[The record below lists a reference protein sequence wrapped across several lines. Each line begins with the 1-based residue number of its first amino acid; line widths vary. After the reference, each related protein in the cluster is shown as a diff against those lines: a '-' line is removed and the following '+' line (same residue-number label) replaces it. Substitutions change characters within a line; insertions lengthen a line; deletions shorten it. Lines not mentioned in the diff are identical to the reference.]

1 MPARR
6 TALLAN
12 LLLAGFALAF
22 VALALEAA
30 FRLAPPL
37 LPAGVYGAGRFDPE
51 LRMNVQGE
59 RVIYNKARH
68 LVREPNRDG
77 FMDVE
82 HERAKAPGAF
92 RVGFFGDSYVE
103 SVQVPLEDVFFRRLA
118 QADASLETFGF
129 GISGWGT
136 LQAFEAW
143 KVLAARYDL
152 DAAYYVFVENDPGDN
167 AIEVGGRVPSAAKPF
182 AELTDEPPGY
192 RVVWP
197 APEQGPWWRGIGKWL
212 QRHSLLAHVV
222 RERAVQLAAYGV
234 SLRGSREA
242 VSMASAAG
250 AVPNQNDLASTWPR
264 PYAERAE
271 RLAERLLA
279 EWKRESDARGIPFA
293 VLYVPRGEEQLTGA
307 LPVANTWLPWL
318 RDATARLGIPLVDPS
333 DALAARLR
341 AGDAVY
347 DDHWTE
353 KGHEGVADVIASDLR
368 ERVRRGL

>member
-12 LLLAGFALAF
+12 LLLAVFALAF

-37 LPAGVYGAGRFDPE
+37 LPAGVYGAGRFDPD
-51 LRMNVQGE
+51 LRMNVQGS
-59 RVIYNKARH
+59 RVIYNKTRH

-77 FMDVE
+77 FMDVD
-82 HERAKAPGAF
+82 HERAKPAGAF

-103 SVQVPLEDVFFRRLA
+103 SVQVPLDDVFFRRLA
-118 QADASLETFGF
+118 QGEASLEAFGF

-143 KVLAARYDL
+143 KVLAPRYDL

-167 AIEVGGRVPSAAKPF
+167 SIEVGGRVPSAAKPF
-182 AELTDEPPGY
+182 AELADEPPGY
-192 RVVWP
+192 RVAWP
-197 APEQGPWWRGIGKWL
+197 APDHGPWWRGIGKWL

-222 RERAVQLAAYGV
+222 RERAVQLVSYGV

-271 RLAERLLA
+271 RLAERLLEA
-279 EWKRESDARGIPFA
+279 WKRESDARGVPLA

-307 LPVANTWLPWL
+307 LPVADTWLPWL
-318 RDATARLGIPLVDPS
+318 RGACERIGLPLVDPS
-333 DALAARLR
+333 EVLAARLR

-347 DDHWTE
+347 GDHWTE
-353 KGHEGVADVIASDLR
+353 SGHAVIARVIERDLR
-368 ERVRRGL
+368 ERLALGR